1 MEVQFEPAVQA
12 KLDRIARDSGRDAVQ
27 LVQDAVA
34 GYVDELAETR
44 EMLDSRYDDIKSGKV
59 KLIPGEELEAYFRE
73 KTAAARR
80 SQPGS

>member
-12 KLDRIARDSGRDAVQ
+12 TLDRIARESGRAAVD

-34 GYVDELAETR
+34 GYVGELTQTR

-59 KLIPGEELEAYFRE
+59 KLIPGDEAFAKLHERID
-73 KTAAARR
+73 ARR
-80 SQPGS
+80 SNS